1 MKLFAA
7 QNPGTGESVSG
18 VFSEKA
24 IPIPLVI
31 AVIGV
36 FVAAVGLAAV
46 LLKRR

>member
-7 QNPGTGESVSG
+7 QNSGTEEAVSG
-18 VFSEKA
+18 VLSEKA
-24 IPIPLVI
+24 IPIPLII

-46 LLKRR
+46 LLRRR